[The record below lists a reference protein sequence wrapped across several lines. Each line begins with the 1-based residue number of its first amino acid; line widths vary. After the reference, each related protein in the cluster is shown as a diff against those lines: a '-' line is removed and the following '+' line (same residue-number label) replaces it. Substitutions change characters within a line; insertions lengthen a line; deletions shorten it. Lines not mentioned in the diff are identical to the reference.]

1 MGMIKIPKKSLNYFY
16 EYSDQIFESGALA
29 EGNWNKKV
37 SDWSKSYTGASS
49 ALAVNSNGA
58 GLHAI
63 LRVLKEFR
71 GKKRIFIQSN
81 TMYGVKTIALSSG
94 LELCGYVDCSL
105 DYIMPTYNQVADFIK
120 KLKNPSECVFM
131 ITHIGGWI
139 NPDIKEI
146 AKLCKDKDISL
157 VEDCAHSLGSLYEG
171 EHSGLY
177 GDAGVYSL
185 YATKAVPVGEGGIIV
200 SNDSD
205 LSEKVQKFS
214 MYDRFDQKLDLGIN
228 IRMSELNALLTYS
241 VLKEIDEIIEN
252 KYTIAHKYIEACK
265 NVGLNFIDPLKD
277 GHRSNLYKFTLIASS
292 SNPQKEFSR
301 LTNRTSPVYDYA
313 LGDDPEDIV
322 NKHICLPIWYGLE
335 NQIVEEVIGEIKNI

>member
-1 MGMIKIPKKSLNYFY
+1 
-16 EYSDQIFESGALA
+16 
-29 EGNWNKKV
+29 
-37 SDWSKSYTGASS
+37 
-49 ALAVNSNGA
+49 
-58 GLHAI
+58 
-63 LRVLKEFR
+63 
-71 GKKRIFIQSN
+71 
-81 TMYGVKTIALSSG
+81 MYGVKTIALSSG

-120 KLKNPSECVFM
+120 KLENPSECVFM

-205 LSEKVQKFS
+205 LSEKVQSFLC
-214 MYDRFDQKLDLGIN
+214 MI
-228 IRMSELNALLTYS
+228 
-241 VLKEIDEIIEN
+241 
-252 KYTIAHKYIEACK
+252 
-265 NVGLNFIDPLKD
+265 GL
-277 GHRSNLYKFTLIASS
+277 
-292 SNPQKEFSR
+292 
-301 LTNRTSPVYDYA
+301 
-313 LGDDPEDIV
+313 
-322 NKHICLPIWYGLE
+322 
-335 NQIVEEVIGEIKNI
+335 IKNLILELILECQN